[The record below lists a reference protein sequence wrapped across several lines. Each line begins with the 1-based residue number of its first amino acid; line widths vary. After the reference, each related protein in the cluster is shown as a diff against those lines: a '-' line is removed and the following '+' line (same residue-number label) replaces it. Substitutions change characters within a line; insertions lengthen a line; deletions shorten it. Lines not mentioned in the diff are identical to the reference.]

1 MPLTLRCPKCET
13 SVREGTRR
21 CPLCTTPLRSGLGS
35 EPREETGAPILDPL
49 LELFSRDEML
59 RACPWCRNEFTHDAK
74 RCKPCGS
81 VVVPL
86 ARSKYAAGLTGRPIG
101 DRGRVIKA
109 GPAIPARE
117 LRRVKTCVDADD
129 AAVLLDE
136 FRAYGVDA
144 WAGTDAMEPY
154 ADAEPV
160 GVWIRDADLTA
171 ADYLISGVRVSRKP
185 PPVDPDRRTGD
196 LRRARIYLSFGR
208 WRRAVLLAGAYPG
221 DVEAEE
227 LVVEAML
234 GAGRVRDADRRAE
247 AAHATEPKA
256 AARLK
261 LLGGVTAALGNDGVP
276 FGPGGDLVA
285 AESRLRT
292 ATALQPRF
300 LDAGKALVEVLIGAK
315 RPQAAAEEL
324 RRITRLNPNL
334 CAQDG
339 WFRTQ
344 SSTLPRTG

>member
-1 MPLTLRCPKCET
+1 MSLTLRCPKCET

-21 CPLCTTPLRSGLGS
+21 CPFCTTPLRSGLAS

-74 RCKPCGS
+74 RCKPCGNA
-81 VVVPL
+81 VALLP
-86 ARSKYAAGLTGRPIG
+86 RSKFTAGLLGRPIG
-101 DRGRVIKA
+101 DRGRAIAA

-117 LRRVKTCVDADD
+117 LRRVKTCTDADD
-129 AAVLLDE
+129 AEVLLDE

-144 WAGTDAMEPY
+144 WPGTDAMEPY
-154 ADAEPV
+154 ADADPV
-160 GVWIRDADLTA
+160 GVWIRDADLVA

-208 WRRAVLLAGAYPG
+208 WRRAASLAGGYPG

-227 LVVEAML
+227 LVVESML
-234 GAGRVRDADRRAE
+234 GAGRVREADRRAE
-247 AAHATEPKA
+247 AARAVESKS

-261 LLGGVTAALGNDGVP
+261 LLGGLTAALGNDGSP
-276 FGPGGDLVA
+276 FGTGADLA
-285 AESRLRT
+285 AAATRLGA
-292 ATALQPRF
+292 ATKLEPRF
-300 LDAGKALVEVLIGAK
+300 LDAGKALVEVLIGAGR
-315 RPQAAAEEL
+315 RPAASDEL
-324 RRITRLNPNL
+324 RRLSRLNPNL
-334 CAQDG
+334 CALDG

-344 SSTLPRTG
+344 AAALPRSG